1 MSSIADIAKKMYE
14 HKANIEELNAQ
25 VKSEKEKYSILE
37 DELIEEL
44 GHIGIN
50 RFDLQGVGSFHIHT
64 RKFYKMSDR
73 DSFKEFLHDQGDE
86 DILTVP
92 HQTLNAYIKEK
103 ILQAEE
109 RGEEDFTIPGT
120 EFTTK
125 SQIRLRKL

>member
-1 MSSIADIAKKMYE
+1 MSSIADIARKMSE
-14 HKANIEELNAQ
+14 FKANIDELNAQ
-25 VKSEKEKYSILE
+25 VKNNKEQYTALE
-37 DELIEEL
+37 EELIEEL
-44 GHIGIN
+44 GHVGIN

-64 RKFYKMSDR
+64 RKFYKLSDR

-103 ILQAEE
+103 ISQAEE
-109 RGEEDFTIPGT
+109 RGDDVFDVPGT

-125 SQIRLRKL
+125 SSIRLRKL